1 MELPADKCRNSND
14 KTIDMEFFIRKN
26 SLEPILKMQLIQDGR
41 NDFRDFHEKLGNSVI
56 AFSMK
61 KVDTGE
67 FIILNKAGGIVQ
79 KTSVDEVYPA
89 EYYIYYRWQ
98 ATDVMETGRY
108 QGQFTI
114 ELLDQFTELV
124 VPIREDLYVNIEESF
139 GVL

>member
-1 MELPADKCRNSND
+1 
-14 KTIDMEFFIRKN
+14 MEFFIRKN

-41 NDFRDFHEKLGNSVI
+41 NDFRDFYEKLGNSVI

-67 FIILNKAGGIVQ
+67 FVILNKAGGIVQ
-79 KTSVDEVYPA
+79 KTSVDEIYPA

-98 ATDVMETGRY
+98 ASDVMESGRY
-108 QGQFTI
+108 QGQFTV

>member
-1 MELPADKCRNSND
+1 
-14 KTIDMEFFIRKN
+14 MEFFIRKN

-41 NDFRDFHEKLGNSVI
+41 NDYMDFYDKLGNSAI

-67 FIILNKAGGIVQ
+67 FVILNNAGGIVQ
-79 KTSVDEVYPA
+79 KIDLDPTNTP

-98 ATDVMETGRY
+98 TSDVMETGRY

-114 ELLDQFTELV
+114 ELLDQFTDLV
-124 VPIREDLYVNIEESF
+124 VPIREDLFINIQESF
-139 GVL
+139 GVH

>member
-1 MELPADKCRNSND
+1 
-14 KTIDMEFFIRKN
+14 MEFFIRKD
-26 SLEPILKMQLIQDGR
+26 SLEPVLKMQLIQDGR
-41 NDFRDFHEKLGNSVI
+41 NDYMNFYERLGNSSI
-56 AFSMK
+56 SFSMK

-67 FIILNKAGGIVQ
+67 FVILNKAGGIVQ
-79 KTSVDEVYPA
+79 KTIVDNHYPE

-98 ATDVMETGRY
+98 ASDVSEVGRY

-124 VPIREDLYVNIEESF
+124 VPIREDLYINIQDSF

>member
-1 MELPADKCRNSND
+1 
-14 KTIDMEFFIRKN
+14 MEFFIRKN

-41 NDFRDFHEKLGNSVI
+41 NDFRDFYEKLGNSAI

-61 KVDTGE
+61 RVDTGE
-67 FIILNKAGGIVQ
+67 FVILNKAGGIVQ
-79 KTSVDEVYPA
+79 KTSVEEVYPA

-98 ATDVMETGRY
+98 TSDVITTGRY

-124 VPIREDLYVNIEESF
+124 VPIREDLFINIEDSF